1 MDTLY
6 QENILDHAHNPRN
19 MRVMNDCSCYAKGDN
34 PSCGDTGE
42 LYMKI
47 ENSVVTDASFMGT
60 GCAISQ
66 ASLSMMTEYL
76 IGKEIRELKMI
87 MPGSVY
93 QMLGVPITPSRVN
106 CALLSYRALEQL
118 LLNCDS
124 ISTIKE
130 R

>member
-19 MRVMNDCSCYAKGDN
+19 MRVMSDCTCHAKGDN
-34 PSCGDTGE
+34 PSCGDTGH
-42 LYMKI
+42 LYLKI
-47 ENSVVTDASFMGT
+47 ENKLVSDASFVGT

-66 ASLSMMTEYL
+66 SSLSMMTEYV
-76 IGKEIRELKMI
+76 IGKNVHELKMI
-87 MPGSVY
+87 MPGNVY
-93 QMLGVPITPSRVN
+93 EMLGVSITPSRVN

-124 ISTIKE
+124 I
-130 R
+130 

>member
-19 MRVMNDCSCYAKGDN
+19 MRVIDNCTCHAKGDN

-42 LYMKI
+42 LYIKI
-47 ENSVVTDASFMGT
+47 ENDIVSDASFVGV

-66 ASLSMMTEYL
+66 ASLSMMTEY
-76 IGKEIRELKMI
+76 IVGKNVHELKMI
-87 MPGSVY
+87 MPGNVY
-93 QMLGVPITPSRVN
+93 EMLGVSITPSRVN

-124 ISTIKE
+124 I
-130 R
+130 